1 MDSSL
6 FLEKLNTPGKAI
18 LSLHRRPD
26 GDSLGSNIAL
36 YRVLKAKGHDVTI
49 TSIDPVPD
57 FLMFLDDAKSVV
69 VQPPSQVRW
78 HDYQTFWALDMS
90 SVDMIG
96 ETVEFPKELDVIV
109 IDHHKTNTNWGK
121 TNIVQ
126 PEAVSSTAVL
136 YDIFKQNNIQY
147 DKETAMA
154 LLTGLATDTGFFVF
168 INTGGPFQIAG
179 DLIDSH
185 ALDYQKIIFNIMRQM
200 NIEDVVFVGNALSK
214 MIVDYEKKVAII
226 PMPFESDLHYEKLA
240 QSSYLLTN
248 YLQSING
255 TELGIMVI
263 EEKKGTFRVQFR
275 SRNRE
280 FDVGALAFSLGGGGH
295 KNAAGATI
303 QAESIDQAIKK
314 ILGTL

>member
-1 MDSSL
+1 MARENRKRTNSAFSTTTLFKLGRLLDLYSAAAFTLALCKRFSTLRQLRGSPVDPHSS
-6 FLEKLNTPGKAI
+6 FA
-18 LSLHRRPD
+18 LHSIPMP
-26 GDSLGSNIAL
+26 A
-36 YRVLKAKGHDVTI
+36 VQLK
-49 TSIDPVPD
+49 
-57 FLMFLDDAKSVV
+57 
-69 VQPPSQVRW
+69 
-78 HDYQTFWALDMS
+78 
-90 SVDMIG
+90 
-96 ETVEFPKELDVIV
+96 
-109 IDHHKTNTNWGK
+109 NTNWGK

-255 TELGIMVI
+255 TEFGIMVI

-303 QAESIDQAIKK
+303 QAESIDEAIKK